1 MTCKNW
7 RVSRKTSSFIMEIFM
22 KFLAIA
28 LTIIFAVTRI
38 MNLITWSWWLV
49 LSPILIYSAISIFL
63 LICTLI
69 AAWIVYF
76 KE

>member
-7 RVSRKTSSFIMEIFM
+7 RVSRKTSSFIMEIVM